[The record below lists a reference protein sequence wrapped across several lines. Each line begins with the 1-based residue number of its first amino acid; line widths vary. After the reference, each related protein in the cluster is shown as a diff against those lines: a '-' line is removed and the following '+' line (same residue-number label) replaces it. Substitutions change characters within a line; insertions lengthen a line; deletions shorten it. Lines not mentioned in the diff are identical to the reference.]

1 MEKLEILVTPNNY
14 IAINSMEIED
24 FIIKEKRTKDI
35 KVFFYNEEGNIV
47 HVDICTIVCM
57 DNIISEVT
65 NTDSKYYDVIINILE
80 KSYYEII
87 KRGNLTLFLKIYK
100 ILKTHKYSFIKS
112 FYDSY
117 LKKTESI
124 TRFSAISINYCDFY
138 KGELL
143 GTINGFKVKFRA
155 FIKSNIVETK
165 LLLNPYLLHFNKE
178 KLFINNRLNLSTDSY
193 EMESAFLTEES
204 HKYSSWYILEY
215 YVEENKFYKILR

>member
-1 MEKLEILVTPNNY
+1 MEKLEILVTYNNY
-14 IAINSMEIED
+14 IAINSREIED
-24 FIIKEKRTKDI
+24 YIIEEKETKDI
-35 KVFFYNEEGNIV
+35 EVFFYNEEG
-47 HVDICTIVCM
+47 DIIHTDTCTIVCA
-57 DNIISEVT
+57 DNIILEVV
-65 NTDSKYYDVIINILE
+65 NTGSKYYDVIINVLE
-80 KSYYEII
+80 KNYYEII

-100 ILKTHKYSFIKS
+100 ILKTHEYSFIKS
-112 FYDSY
+112 FYDFY

-155 FIKSNIVETK
+155 FRKSNIVETK